1 MSRSGKTWQER
12 SRERKRGEFL
22 RAHKARPHSSRLHR
36 PSCFLLAPPAMSQHS
51 LDEKHDVDA
60 KVRRSSAICCVRA
73 LNTLPDAQSPSP
85 EGEIVATT
93 VAKNGA
99 WKHLASPIA
108 GSLDGSDVAD
118 PLLVA
123 EFAAARETGHLSPWT
138 RDSMIILA
146 GGFVSY
152 MCAVCAKTLSLAAR
166 VLICFRKIA
175 NGYGRCRS
183 WHVQI
188 CRSRLH

>member
-1 MSRSGKTWQER
+1 MVKLGKSDPGKGSVASFSVHIKRVLTAAASTGPRASSSHRQPCHSTRSTR
-12 SRERKRGEFL
+12 STTSTRRCAGL
-22 RAHKARPHSSRLHR
+22 ALSAVHARSTP
-36 PSCFLLAPPAMSQHS
+36 C
-51 LDEKHDVDA
+51 
-60 KVRRSSAICCVRA
+60 
-73 LNTLPDAQSPSP
+73 PDAQSPSP

-138 RDSMIILA
+138 RDSVIILA